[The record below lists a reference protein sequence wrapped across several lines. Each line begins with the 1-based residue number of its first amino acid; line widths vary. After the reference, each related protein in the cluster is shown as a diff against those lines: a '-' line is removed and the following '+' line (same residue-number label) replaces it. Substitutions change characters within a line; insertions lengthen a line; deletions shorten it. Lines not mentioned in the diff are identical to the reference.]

1 MTELK
6 TDGSAVNR
14 FMLPDGTLSQVNIPA
29 GASINLNRDAS
40 TSVEMLLSDESTL
53 YSQVAVTGEMSI
65 GVSNEGKGGNVKAP
79 SGASLEIA
87 PDGTS
92 NIVSPPQTNDD
103 GTVTSIT
110 TQLKPDGS
118 LQIDLGSS
126 DTVTTPNAKTVS
138 SASLISDPGLALS
151 VDTSNGINVST
162 KVDDGILSSNIAVAG
177 TSNTTFIGSSSTTS
191 FSTSLPMNVRVR
203 SGGTIESTS

>member
-65 GVSNEGKGGNVKAP
+65 GVSN
-79 SGASLEIA
+79 
-87 PDGTS
+87 
-92 NIVSPPQTNDD
+92 
-103 GTVTSIT
+103 
-110 TQLKPDGS
+110 
-118 LQIDLGSS
+118 
-126 DTVTTPNAKTVS
+126 
-138 SASLISDPGLALS
+138 
-151 VDTSNGINVST
+151 
-162 KVDDGILSSNIAVAG
+162 
-177 TSNTTFIGSSSTTS
+177 
-191 FSTSLPMNVRVR
+191 
-203 SGGTIESTS
+203 

>member
-1 MTELK
+1 M
-6 TDGSAVNR
+6 
-14 FMLPDGTLSQVNIPA
+14 NIPA
-29 GASINLNRDAS
+29 GASISLNRDAS

-65 GVSNEGKGGNVKAP
+65 GVSNEGKGVNVKAP

-118 LQIDLGSS
+118 LQIDLGSYG
-126 DTVTTPNAKTVS
+126 TTTPNAKTLS
-138 SASLISDPGLALS
+138 SASLISDPGWRYPWTPQWNQCQYQS
-151 VDTSNGINVST
+151 
-162 KVDDGILSSNIAVAG
+162 
-177 TSNTTFIGSSSTTS
+177 
-191 FSTSLPMNVRVR
+191 
-203 SGGTIESTS
+203 